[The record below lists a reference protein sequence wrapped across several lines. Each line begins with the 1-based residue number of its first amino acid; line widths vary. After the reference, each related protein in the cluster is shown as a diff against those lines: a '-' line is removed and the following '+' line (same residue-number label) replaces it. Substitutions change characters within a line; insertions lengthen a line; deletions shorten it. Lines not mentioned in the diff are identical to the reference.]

1 MTRAEL
7 LQLFTPIYDEFAM
20 MKFNAPP
27 KTYDKVFFEVED
39 PTRQHLTDYTSG
51 LGAWNVVQ
59 EDSDEGLDHFVTGY
73 PLTLAQAKYRKY
85 FYVSFEMNDQME
97 YAEMKKKIVN
107 AEALGNGAITA
118 VLKATS
124 ALIYGGFAGTT
135 PDGAHVFD
143 TVHPKNP
150 EEAGIL
156 YSNLLAG
163 PFSHDNLERAETQIA
178 ANYIDMDGDPITPP
192 EKPILLYPP
201 ALNGQVMRVLSER
214 ANERPGTPN
223 RDINIH
229 AGKYIP
235 VEWVYLGAAFGGSDT
250 AWYIIY
256 PSMQMLELVWGRK
269 PQFTSWIENV
279 KHRYYFD
286 GWEHFVVGTKDWR
299 FGFAS
304 TGL

>member
-1 MTRAEL
+1 
-7 LQLFTPIYDEFAM
+7 M
-20 MKFNAPP
+20 MKFNEPP
-27 KTYDKVFFEVED
+27 KTYAQLFDEVDD
-39 PTRQHLTDYTSG
+39 PTKDHLIDYISG
-51 LGAWNVVQ
+51 LGAWNPVS
-59 EDSDEGLDHFVTGY
+59 EDSDEGLDHFVQGY
-73 PLTLAQAKYRKY
+73 PTTLSQAKYRKY
-85 FYVSFEMNDQME
+85 FYVSFEINDQME
-97 YAEMKKKIVN
+97 YAEMKKKIVR
-107 AEALGNGAITA
+107 AEALGSGAITA
-118 VLKATS
+118 VLKATA

-150 EEAGIL
+150 EETGIV
-156 YSNLLAG
+156 YSNLLSG
-163 PFSHDNLERAETQIA
+163 PFSHDNLEAAEKQIA

-192 EKPILLYPP
+192 EMPILLYPP
-201 ALNGQVMRVLSER
+201 ALKGQVNRVLSER
-214 ANERPGTPN
+214 ALERPGTPN

-235 VEWVYLGAAFGGSDT
+235 VEWVYLSAAFGGSDT

-256 PSMQMLELVWGRK
+256 PSMKMLKLVWGRK
-269 PQFTSWIENV
+269 PQFASWIENI

-286 GWEHFVVGTKDWR
+286 GWEHFVVGASDFR